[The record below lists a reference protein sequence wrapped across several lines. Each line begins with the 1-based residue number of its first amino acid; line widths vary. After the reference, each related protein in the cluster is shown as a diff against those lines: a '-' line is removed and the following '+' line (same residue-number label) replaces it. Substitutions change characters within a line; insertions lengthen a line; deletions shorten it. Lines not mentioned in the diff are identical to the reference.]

1 MRLEKHI
8 IGYEESGDSKDVFY
22 SINPSGKESNA
33 VSFAKATADEV
44 NRAAVK
50 ATAAFA
56 VYRKLPPARK
66 AAFLE
71 AIATELENCGDELIT
86 TCMQETAL
94 PRARLEG
101 ERARTT
107 GQLRMFAALVAEG
120 SWVDARI
127 ETALPDR
134 KPLPKPDIRYM
145 NIPLGPVAV
154 FGAGNF
160 PLAFSVAGGDTA
172 SALAAGCTVIVKA
185 HPAHPATSA
194 LAGKALLRAAQS
206 TGMPDG
212 VFSLLY
218 DSGITTG
225 EQLVTHPLVKAVAF
239 TGSFRGGKAIYDKA
253 VQRPEPIPVFAEM
266 GSTNPVFVLPGAAQQ
281 KGAAIAE
288 AYSASVAMGVGQF
301 CTSPGMLL
309 YPQQAADFNGQLRN
323 AFSNISGGVML
334 AAYMY
339 NAYQAGVQERLAL
352 EAVSTLASGKL
363 PEGTDSNVATP
374 VLLTT
379 TSQQLTTQPLLREE
393 VFGPAS
399 IAAPVSTKEEMLAL
413 AASLPGQLTVTVHGT
428 AEELPEWAALIDIL
442 EQKAGR
448 VVINGFPTGVE
459 VNSAMVHGG
468 PFPATTNASS
478 TSVGTAAIYRFV
490 RPVCYQNMPDAL
502 LPAELQE
509 SNPLN
514 ITRMVNGR
522 RAFTPNN
529 NL

>member
-1 MRLEKHI
+1 MREEKHI
-8 IGYEESGDSKDVFY
+8 IGYDESGESKDVFY
-22 SINPSGKESNA
+22 SINPSGKESCA
-33 VSFAKATADEV
+33 VSFHIATAAEV
-44 NRAAVK
+44 NSAVQKAA
-50 ATAAFA
+50 TAFA
-56 VYRKLPPARK
+56 VYRKMPAARK

-94 PRARLEG
+94 PRPRLEG
-101 ERARTT
+101 ERTRTT
-107 GQLRMFAALVAEG
+107 SQLHMFAALVAEG

-127 ETALPDR
+127 ETALPER
-134 KPLPKPDIRYM
+134 TPLPRPDLRYM

-172 SALAAGCTVIVKA
+172 SALAAGCTVVVKA

-194 LAGKALLRAAQS
+194 LAGKALQRAAQA

-212 VFSLLY
+212 VFSLLF
-218 DSGITTG
+218 DSGTTTG
-225 EQLVTHPLVKAVAF
+225 AQLVTHPLVKAVAF
-239 TGSFRGGKAIYDKA
+239 TGSFKGGKAIYDMA

-281 KGAAIAE
+281 KGAAIAA
-288 AYSASVAMGVGQF
+288 AYSASVTMGVGQF

-309 YPQQAADFNGQLRN
+309 YPQEAADFNGQLRT
-323 AFSNISGGVML
+323 AFANSTGGVML

-339 NAYQAGVQERLAL
+339 KAYQAGVAERLAV
-352 EAVSTLASGKL
+352 EQVTTLASGTV
-363 PEGTDSNVATP
+363 PDGAADNVATP

-379 TSQQLTTQPLLREE
+379 SSQQLTSQPLLREE
-393 VFGPAS
+393 IFGPAS
-399 IAAPVSTKEEMLAL
+399 IAVPVHTRQEILAL
-413 AASLPGQLTVTVHGT
+413 AHALPGQLTVTVHGT
-428 AEELPEWAALIDIL
+428 AEELPQWADLLQVL

-468 PFPATTNASS
+468 PFPATTNANS

-509 SNPLN
+509 NNPMN

-522 RAFTPNN
+522 RAFTQQ
-529 NL
+529 